1 MEMAKRRCKK
11 RRLQLSDAIIT
22 GGTVPAPSIMPK
34 SQEKQQVINYRGGLE
49 ISKMDIA
56 WLTLKVAADSEKL

>member
-1 MEMAKRRCKK
+1 
-11 RRLQLSDAIIT
+11 
-22 GGTVPAPSIMPK
+22 MPK